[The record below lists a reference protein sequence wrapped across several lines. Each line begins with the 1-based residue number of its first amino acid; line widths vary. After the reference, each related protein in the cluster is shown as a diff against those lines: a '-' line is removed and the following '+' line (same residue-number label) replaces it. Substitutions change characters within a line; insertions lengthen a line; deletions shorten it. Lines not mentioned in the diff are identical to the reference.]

1 MCLEAAG
8 RAWRLLSWSLL
19 QTHAIFLSVKRLE
32 NRALP
37 HKEAPSQSPAPVELQ
52 LSCHSMAPLYM
63 CSQLCLKLSG
73 KGEVGYCCL
82 SPSHPAPLW
91 ALSPIAPCHDTA
103 GALTCTHASG
113 GDAEMGTLHPAL
125 TVRHLQAP

>member
-1 MCLEAAG
+1 MVTAADTCSISECEKAG
-8 RAWRLLSWSLL
+8 EQGTATQRG
-19 QTHAIFLSVKRLE
+19 
-32 NRALP
+32 
-37 HKEAPSQSPAPVELQ
+37 SQPIPTPVELQ
-52 LSCHSMAPLYM
+52 LSCHSMASLYM
-63 CSQLCLKLSG
+63 CSQLCLKLSE

-103 GALTCTHASG
+103 GALTCTHMSG
-113 GDAEMGTLHPAL
+113 GDAEMGTLHTAL